1 MNVSK
6 KIVIHFPKRLV
17 DRPIIYR
24 LVKDFNLEFNILK
37 ASISPKKEG
46 LLVLELSGKQKEY
59 DKAIKYLTK
68 NGLRIQSLSQNVIR
82 NEKKCTH
89 CGACITVCPASAF
102 SLEPSTRLVL
112 FDDEK
117 CLACGMCIKACPPR
131 AMEVHF

>member
-6 KIVIHFPKRLV
+6 KIVIHFAKRLV

-59 DKAIKYLTK
+59 DKAVKYLTK
-68 NGLRIQSLSQNVIR
+68 TTPLFHQTMSAPELFPALPSGLSEI
-82 NEKKCTH
+82 
-89 CGACITVCPASAF
+89 
-102 SLEPSTRLVL
+102 
-112 FDDEK
+112 
-117 CLACGMCIKACPPR
+117 
-131 AMEVHF
+131 